1 MMGNRRIKKSMF
13 KQFNKKQNKSIA
25 EDIYSMIYFL
35 KHEAIDWDRLKTLI
49 FGGKNGKTK

>member
-1 MMGNRRIKKSMF
+1 MSNRRIKKSMF
-13 KQFNKKQNKSIA
+13 KQFHKKQNKSIA